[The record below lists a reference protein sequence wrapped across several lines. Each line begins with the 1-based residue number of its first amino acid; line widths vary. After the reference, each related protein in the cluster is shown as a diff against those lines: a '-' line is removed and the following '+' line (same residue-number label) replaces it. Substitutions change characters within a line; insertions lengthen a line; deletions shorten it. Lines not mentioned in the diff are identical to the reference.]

1 MKAATIPSEVAQNV
15 KGAVASPVATAENVR
30 TPAETIVHT
39 SWDQNPRLPRFLK
52 YRAVFS
58 SFVLT
63 CKKKRY
69 ILIG

>member
-30 TPAETIVHT
+30 IPAETIVHT

-52 YRAVFS
+52 YCAVFS
-58 SFVLT
+58 SFLLT
-63 CKKKRY
+63 CRKKR
-69 ILIG
+69 